1 MTVGPGTISL
11 AGLRQGIDPD
21 PRFTLAN
28 ERTYLAWIRT
38 ALALI
43 AAALALEAFGGTVV
57 PTTIR
62 LPAAIATLI
71 GAVLVVGLALSR
83 WLRIE
88 IALRRRQS
96 LPLPGSIVVVALLVA
111 GAGSTAI
118 VVLIR

>member
-1 MTVGPGTISL
+1 M